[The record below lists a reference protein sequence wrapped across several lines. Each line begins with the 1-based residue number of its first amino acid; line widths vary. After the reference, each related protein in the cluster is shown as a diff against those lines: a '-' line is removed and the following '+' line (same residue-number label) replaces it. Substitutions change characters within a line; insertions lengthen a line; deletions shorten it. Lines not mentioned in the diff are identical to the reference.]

1 LRQQPTGDLD
11 MDQRTHRIVGIYAT
25 RANALSASAQV
36 QNLGIAPDQIS
47 LLEGAS
53 TPIGTDSADES
64 DKVLNDLLRD
74 GAIGTVVGSAAGA
87 GVTLALAAANLTLF
101 IASPILSALYLLGW
115 GASLGG
121 LVGAVV
127 GAEGGKGDLPTLI
140 KDALEAGHV
149 VMVVHASTDDE
160 ADRAR
165 HIVGGFDDSGAD
177 RTPVPARQAF
187 VTAAS

>member
-1 LRQQPTGDLD
+1 MSRSDVTRGLLLGTLGVVIFAMTTPMTRLAVGDVSAPQLPPAFV
-11 MDQRTHRIVGIYAT
+11 TAG
-25 RANALSASAQV
+25 RAAV
-36 QNLGIAPDQIS
+36 
-47 LLEGAS
+47 
-53 TPIGTDSADES
+53 
-64 DKVLNDLLRD
+64 
-74 GAIGTVVGSAAGA
+74 A
-87 GVTLALAAANLTLF
+87 GV
-101 IASPILSALYLLGW
+101 LSALYLLGW

-149 VMVVHASTDDE
+149 VMVVHANTDDE

>member
-1 LRQQPTGDLD
+1 
-11 MDQRTHRIVGIYAT
+11 MDQSTHRIVGIYAT
-25 RANALSASAQV
+25 RANARSASAQI

-53 TPIGTDSADES
+53 TPVGTDSAYES

-87 GVTLALAAANLTLF
+87 GVTIALAAVNLTLF

-127 GAEGGKGDLPTLI
+127 GAESGKGDLPRLI
-140 KDALEAGHV
+140 KDALKAGHV
-149 VMVVHASTDDE
+149 VMVVHVNTDDE

-165 HIVGGFDDSGAD
+165 HIVGGFDDGAAAND
-177 RTPVPARQAF
+177 GTPVPTQPGLAM
-187 VTAAS
+187 AAT